1 MMIKRFLTYA
11 CLALCACFGTA
22 FASTAERPV
31 EYLLTSLASMS
42 DFQPTAAVRLDVALV
57 HWRTGSETA
66 VAGLKSNLRA
76 EGNHFVMSSAKPQP
90 GLYEDGALSA

>member
-1 MMIKRFLTYA
+1 MMIKRFLSIA

-22 FASTAERPV
+22 FASAAERPV
-31 EYLLTSLASMS
+31 SYMLASLSSMS
-42 DFQPTAAVRLDVALV
+42 DFHGAAAARLDVALV

-76 EGNHFVMSSAKPQP
+76 EGNHFVMNSAKPQP
-90 GLYEDGALSA
+90 DPDEDAALAA